1 MKIAARLCAAAL
13 VVSATAGRPGVA
25 APADQVTLADG
36 IVEGVLDASTG
47 IRSFKGVPFAA
58 APTGDRRWKPPQP
71 VEKWT
76 GVRKADQFGPRCMQP
91 PPGGGD
97 MVFRSN
103 GMSEDCL
110 YLNIWT
116 PAKSAS
122 DRLPVLVYFFG
133 GGYVAG
139 DGSESRYD
147 GGSMSKKG
155 IVALTVNYRLS
166 IMGFFAHPELTRESP
181 NRSSGNYALLD
192 HIAALRW
199 VRDNITAFGGDPSK
213 VTIAGESAGSVSV
226 SAIMASPL
234 AKGLIAGAI
243 GESGAMIVP
252 TLAAVP
258 LANAEERGRAFGE
271 QNNATSL
278 AALRA
283 LGAEDLQRLGGLP
296 VGKFPA
302 AIDGYV
308 LPSAPV
314 DLFKAGQQ
322 AKVPLLLG
330 SNSEESGWPAVL
342 GTDLPTP
349 EGYASAI
356 KRLYPD
362 KADEVLKLYPGR
374 STEEVYRSATELAG
388 DRFVAYSTWK
398 WFETHSQTGGKPT
411 YYYFYA
417 HPRPVVEAQGPA
429 VGNAAK
435 ARAAAAAANLPPAP
449 RGASHSA
456 EIEYA
461 MGNLDGN
468 KVYAWTDQDRR
479 VSQVMQDYFAN
490 FIKTGNPNGPGLP
503 QWPVATPGPTVQ
515 RMRIDVDSRVEA
527 DTRSARYKF
536 LDTVYEK

>member
-1 MKIAARLCAAAL
+1 MKIADRLCAAAL
-13 VVSATAGRPGVA
+13 VLSAIAGRLGVA

-36 IVEGVLDASTG
+36 TVEGALDASTG
-47 IRSFKGVPFAA
+47 IRSFKGVPFAS

-91 PPGGGD
+91 PSGAGD

-116 PAKSAS
+116 PSRSAS

-147 GGSMSKKG
+147 GGSMSRKG

-166 IMGFFAHPELTRESP
+166 IMGFFAHPELTKESP

-199 VRDNITAFGGDPSK
+199 VRDNIAAFGGDPSK

-258 LANAEERGRAFGE
+258 LATAEERGRAFGE

-283 LGAEDLQRLGGLP
+283 LSAEDLQRLGGLP

-302 AIDGYV
+302 AIDGHV
-308 LPSAPV
+308 LPAAPV
-314 DLFKAGQQ
+314 DIFKAGQQ
-322 AKVPLLLG
+322 AKVPLLVG
-330 SNSEESGWPAVL
+330 SNSEEGGWPAVL

-362 KADEVLKLYPGR
+362 KADEVLKLYPGG

-417 HPRPVVEAQGPA
+417 HPRPVAEAQGPA
-429 VGNAAK
+429 VGNAAR

-468 KVYAWTDQDRR
+468 KVYAWTDQDRK

-503 QWPVATPGPTVQ
+503 QWPAARPGSAVQ
-515 RMRIDVDSRVEA
+515 RMRIDVNSRVEA
-527 DTRSARYKF
+527 DTRSARYRF
-536 LDTVYEK
+536 LDTVYQK